1 MSFAELLEKGRLCLD
16 DGDNKGALQ
25 SLQQA
30 LQLDASAEAW
40 LLLAEAE
47 MNADQPA
54 KARKSINKG
63 LQLEPENI
71 ELLYA
76 HGDLCLEEGDETA
89 ALQAFQKIIALDSTE
104 SDAWVSKAMVHFNVD
119 DLAAAEQ
126 SCRQALNI
134 DPESVF
140 ALTTL
145 GSICVAGERE
155 DEACECYEKAIALDA
170 EEAQPYLSLGELY
183 YDRGQLEEA
192 EQVCL
197 KGLELDASLPMG
209 YLTLGYIYL
218 DMDRNQ
224 ESIDN
229 FQQFLRIEK
238 SPAAK
243 QIREEVAAVIDGLK

>member
-1 MSFAELLEKGRLCLD
+1 MSFVELLEKGRSCLD
-16 DGDNKGALQ
+16 DDDSKGALHA
-25 SLQQA
+25 LQQA
-30 LQLDASAEAW
+30 LKLEQSAEAW

-47 MNADQPA
+47 MNTDQAA
-54 KARKSINKG
+54 KARKSLNNG

-71 ELLYA
+71 DLLYA
-76 HGDLCLEEGDETA
+76 HGDLCLEEGDEPA
-89 ALQAFQKIIALDSTE
+89 ALKAFQKIIALDSSE
-104 SDAWVSKAMVHFNVD
+104 ADAWVSKAMVHFSID
-119 DLAAAEQ
+119 DLTAAEK

-155 DEACECYEKAIALDA
+155 NEACECYEKAIALDA
-170 EEAQPYLSLGELY
+170 EEAQPYLNLGELY

-192 EQVCL
+192 EKVCL
-197 KGLELDASLPMG
+197 QGLELDASLPMG

-218 DMDRNQ
+218 DLDRNQ
-224 ESIDN
+224 ESINN
-229 FQQFLRIEK
+229 FQQFLRLEK
-238 SPAAK
+238 SSAAK